1 MPTGALV
8 LAGVAI
14 YLGFYFVLGKWL
26 ERRLVRADPS
36 RETPA
41 VRLRDGVDFVPTSRA
56 VLFGHHFASIA
67 GAAPIIGP
75 VIALVWG
82 WLPGL
87 LWVWF
92 GNIFVGA
99 IHDYLSLMASVRHD
113 GHSVQWIAARIIRR
127 RTGYGFA
134 VFVMFALVLVV
145 AAFGAVIGQTFV
157 ASPGVATASAL
168 MVVAALVL
176 GRLMY
181 RSRLPFWA
189 STVIGLVLLAGCIW
203 AGLVVP
209 LPLPY
214 GGWMVVLFSYI
225 VIAGL
230 DPGERAAPA
239 PGLLRNAWLL
249 VAGLL
254 VGGVALVVAWQPL
267 VLPAVTSFSVPLG
280 MGGGVVVAGVPFWPV
295 IPLIVACGSLS
306 GFHALVG
313 SGTTSKQLDSEPA
326 GLFVG
331 YGAMFT
337 EGFLSTV
344 VIAAVAGFAAAS
356 SEPVGRAAAE
366 GGQRFI
372 DAYAALLGERGPVG
386 LFSDAYGVA
395 VNRAF
400 GFPQAAVALLASL
413 WVASFA
419 LTTLDTTNRLA
430 RYTWAELMEPLR
442 DRAGRAYGVLA
453 HPWVAAC
460 IPAGLGIGLAWSG
473 SYAMIW
479 PAFGGANQMLASVA
493 MLTAVVWV
501 SKELRV
507 ARIWP
512 VLVPALALWLTVSL
526 ALGWY
531 LVRVIPAYAAR
542 EAARPG
548 PRRGRRG
555 HARAEPDAALRLRAP
570 DVREKEPIDRL
581 GAVLEALAEAL
592 RHKATAASRADPRA
606 EAVFALLVLG
616 AAVGL
621 PTAPPAAS
629 LRLLPLI
636 ERELEVLLARTAMG
650 DDTLSWLAGRLD
662 VG

>member
-8 LAGVAI
+8 LAGVAV
-14 YLGFYFVLGKWL
+14 YLGFYFVLGRWL
-26 ERRLVRADPS
+26 ERRVVGADPG

-41 VRLRDGVDFVPTSRA
+41 ARLRDGVDFVPTNRY

-113 GHSVQWIAARIIRR
+113 GHSVQWIAARIIRP
-127 RTGYGFA
+127 RTGRAFA
-134 VFVMFALVLVV
+134 LFVMFALVLVV

-157 ASPGVATASAL
+157 ASPGVATSSAL
-168 MVVAALVL
+168 MIAAALVL

-181 RSRLPFWA
+181 KSRLPFWA
-189 STVIGLVLLAGCIW
+189 STAVGLVMLAGCVW
-203 AGLVVP
+203 AGLELP
-209 LPLPY
+209 LRLPY
-214 GGWMVVLFSYI
+214 GAWMALFFVYI
-225 VIAGL
+225 VIAASV
-230 DPGERAAPA
+230 PVSV
-239 PGLLRNAWLL
+239 LLQPRDYLNAWLL

-254 VGGVALVVAWQPL
+254 LGGAALVVAWHPL
-267 VLPAVTSFSVPLG
+267 ELPVATSFSVPLG
-280 MGGGVVVAGVPFWPV
+280 MGGGVVVPGAPFWPV

-344 VIAAVAGFAAAS
+344 VIAAVAGFAAVG
-356 SEPVGRAAAE
+356 SEPLRQAAAE

-372 DAYAALLGERGPVG
+372 DAYAALLGQRGPVG
-386 LFSDAYGVA
+386 LFSDSFGAA
-395 VNRAF
+395 VSHAF
-400 GFPQAAVALLASL
+400 GFPRDAVALLASL

-430 RYTWAELMEPLR
+430 RYTWAELVEPLR
-442 DRAGRAYGVLA
+442 DRAAGAYRVLA
-453 HPWVAAC
+453 HPWVAAT

-507 ARIWP
+507 AKIWP
-512 VLVPALALWLTVSL
+512 VLVPAIALWLTVSL

-531 LVRVIPAYAAR
+531 LLRVIPAYAEHAAAQAWVLGGVVVAMLGLNVMLLADFGRRMRAR
-542 EAARPG
+542 E
-548 PRRGRRG
+548 
-555 HARAEPDAALRLRAP
+555 
-570 DVREKEPIDRL
+570 
-581 GAVLEALAEAL
+581 
-592 RHKATAASRADPRA
+592 S
-606 EAVFALLVLG
+606 
-616 AAVGL
+616 
-621 PTAPPAAS
+621 
-629 LRLLPLI
+629 
-636 ERELEVLLARTAMG
+636 
-650 DDTLSWLAGRLD
+650 
-662 VG
+662 